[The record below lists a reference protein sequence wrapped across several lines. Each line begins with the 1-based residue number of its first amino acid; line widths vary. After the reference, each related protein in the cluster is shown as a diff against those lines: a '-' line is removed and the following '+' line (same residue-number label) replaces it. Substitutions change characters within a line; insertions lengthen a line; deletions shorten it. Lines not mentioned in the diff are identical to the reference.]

1 MSCVKVINISLFLI
15 QMCPCLGQVQLIT
28 PAGWS
33 SRSGGIHWQIIN
45 TLSYDLTVNW
55 LVHTMPAT
63 AFRTIHLL
71 SAYHHICCIHDM
83 GSYYIEVMTPR
94 CGYHKCAIRIPQI
107 CQWLTRIFGTFR
119 NGWLKTTLGWE
130 PASIVATKSYFYF
143 RTLRLE
149 IMDLKSFRNV
159 PKISVPHPD
168 NKKHSR
174 EYFSWP
180 YLEI

>member
-1 MSCVKVINISLFLI
+1 MQTLFFAFTCIKILVLWRPVSCVKVINISLFLI

-71 SAYHHICCIHDM
+71 SAYQHICGIHDM

-94 CGYHKCAIRIPQI
+94 CGYHKCAISTSGYHKFVSD
-107 CQWLTRIFGTFR
+107 WLEYSERFGMVD
-119 NGWLKTTLGWE
+119 WKL
-130 PASIVATKSYFYF
+130 
-143 RTLRLE
+143 
-149 IMDLKSFRNV
+149 
-159 PKISVPHPD
+159 H
-168 NKKHSR
+168 
-174 EYFSWP
+174 
-180 YLEI
+180 